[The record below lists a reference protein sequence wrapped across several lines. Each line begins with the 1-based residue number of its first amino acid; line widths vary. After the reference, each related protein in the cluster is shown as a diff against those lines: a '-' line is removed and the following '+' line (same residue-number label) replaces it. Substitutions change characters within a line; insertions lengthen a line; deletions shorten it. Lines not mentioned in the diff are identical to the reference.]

1 MMAAMVYVRT
11 DLRLGQTSMRTCTEL
26 VGATNNN
33 KLAQTLPENCLT
45 NTRDHSQAA
54 LRHSTIF
61 TLRQTGGKNDIS
73 QPLNATLGR
82 F

>member
-54 LRHSTIF
+54 SLFAKQGEKMIF
-61 TLRQTGGKNDIS
+61 RNHL
-73 QPLNATLGR
+73 
-82 F
+82 